1 MIHTSADG
9 TDAGGQFSPALRK
22 LARDLAEASKP
33 FAVADNRKAAW
44 QVLSTALLF
53 FPLIALMFLL
63 AADHYAVTLLLAIP
77 AGALLTRFFALQH
90 DCGHGSFF
98 SSTRANELAGRAISL
113 LTFTPYDY
121 WRRSHAVHHAG
132 SGNLDRRGIG
142 DVDTLTVREFAGL
155 GFWGRLRY
163 RALRHPIVS
172 LVIGPPLYFFILQRV
187 MFNRRL
193 GVVDSLKSIATH
205 DVALVLFYGTLIYL
219 LGFTL
224 VLSVVVPAVLVGA
237 WIGGALFY
245 VQHQF
250 EETLWESADTWDVK
264 VAALKGSSHLIL
276 PQALNWLTCDIAIHH
291 VHHLSSRIPNYRL
304 RDCMN
309 ALPDLQ
315 TISPKL
321 TLGAAIQSARLALW
335 DEASRK
341 LISFREF
348 RLQHA

>member
-9 TDAGGQFSPALRK
+9 MDAGGQFSPALRK

-44 QVLSTALLF
+44 QLLSTALLF

-98 SSTRANELAGRAISL
+98 SSNRANELAGRAISL

-142 DVDTLTVREFAGL
+142 DVDTLTVREFASL

-163 RALRHPIVS
+163 RARG
-172 LVIGPPLYFFILQRV
+172 GPAFPKGPAARTSCTPFTASPSR
-187 MFNRRL
+187 
-193 GVVDSLKSIATH
+193 AT
-205 DVALVLFYGTLIYL
+205 
-219 LGFTL
+219 
-224 VLSVVVPAVLVGA
+224 P
-237 WIGGALFY
+237 
-245 VQHQF
+245 
-250 EETLWESADTWDVK
+250 
-264 VAALKGSSHLIL
+264 
-276 PQALNWLTCDIAIHH
+276 
-291 VHHLSSRIPNYRL
+291 SRWPS
-304 RDCMN
+304 CC
-309 ALPDLQ
+309 
-315 TISPKL
+315 
-321 TLGAAIQSARLALW
+321 AR
-335 DEASRK
+335 
-341 LISFREF
+341 
-348 RLQHA
+348 